1 MEGVRQQFRPPDRR
15 SKTLEDDKSAGQQ
28 DEQTA
33 EKPAYQ
39 VQGEKE
45 EEDVHLRKRP
55 GTQIQQAVHHPE
67 APHDVASL
75 HDHHQEYPK
84 QVPRR
89 PSDNHHN
96 PGDQGTEESEKLESH
111 RPRWHH
117 NDPS

>member
-1 MEGVRQQFRPPDRR
+1 MNIIGLSHPPL
-15 SKTLEDDKSAGQQ
+15 SPLPPINPLSPLPP
-28 DEQTA
+28 

-75 HDHHQEYPK
+75 QDHHQEYPK

-96 PGDQGTEESEKLESH
+96 PGDQGTEESAKLESH